1 MKNKIV
7 TLLYLKKNTI
17 YLRLTING
25 ERAEISTNRKA
36 TRSEWNPLTQRVK
49 GKCDQAQTINSAL
62 VSLLDKANRIF
73 FNMDSN
79 NESVSVKALID
90 ELKGTSES
98 KVTLLQAYQYHI
110 DNITKLQG
118 ISFAKATVKK
128 YGYSLACL
136 KKYLNGI
143 DPRLSDLTYKFVENY
158 HTYLRTKKDS
168 LQNNSA
174 SNNIKHLF
182 RIMNVALINKWI
194 TQNPFKGFVCTYVN
208 PVRHFLTDSEIDTIY
223 NKHFSIERLERVKD
237 AFIFQ
242 IYTGLAFVD
251 MESLTPDNIEVKN
264 GKPWLIIHRKKT
276 GGRSAIPL
284 LPRAKAVLN
293 KYNGKLPVNSNQKMN
308 AYLKEIGDLCG
319 ISKNLTTH
327 LGRHT
332 FATSICLNNG
342 VPIESISKML
352 GHTKITVTQIYAKV
366 TDEKV
371 LKDMAFLM

>member
-7 TLLYLKKNTI
+7 TLLYLKKNII
-17 YLRLTING
+17 YLRLTVNG
-25 ERAEISTNRKA
+25 ERAEISTNRKTTA
-36 TRSEWNPLTQRVK
+36 SEWNPLTQRVK

-73 FNMDSN
+73 FNMESN
-79 NESVSVKALID
+79 DEAVTVKALID
-90 ELKGTSES
+90 ALKGANES

-118 ISFAKATVKK
+118 ISFAEATVKK

-136 KKYLNGI
+136 KKYLDGN
-143 DPRLSDLTYKFVENY
+143 DPRLSDLTYKFVESY

-168 LQNNSA
+168 LKNNSA

-182 RIMNVALINKWI
+182 RIINVAIINKWI
-194 TQNPFKGFVCTYVN
+194 VQNPFKGFVCTYVN
-208 PVRHFLTDSEIDTIY
+208 PVRHFLTDTEIDTIY

-237 AFIFQ
+237 AFVFQ
-242 IYTGLAFVD
+242 IYTGLAFAD

-264 GKPWLIIHRKKT
+264 GKQWIVIHRKKT

-284 LPRAKAVLN
+284 LPRAKAILN
-293 KYNGKLPVNSNQKMN
+293 KYNGKLPVSSNQKMN

-319 ISKNLTTH
+319 INKNLTTH

-352 GHTKITVTQIYAKV
+352 GHTKITITQIYAKV

-371 LKDMAFLM
+371 SKDMERLF